1 METLL
6 LMMILSGDRRAI
18 ERPHLPWAGPGASL
32 SPRTPGDPLRAS
44 ADGNQAVIWCVL
56 LSQMRGGAEASLD
69 SLESSE
75 LEFPGDP
82 VRQAGGWAA
91 ACP

>member
-1 METLL
+1 
-6 LMMILSGDRRAI
+6 MMILSGDRRAI
-18 ERPHLPWAGPGASL
+18 ERPHLPWTGSRASV
-32 SPRTPGDPLRAS
+32 SPQTPRDLLRAS